1 MATAFRRSR
10 YVSVMFQSSHIIGVM
25 LALGAAAMWGTG
37 DFTGGVATRRASQ
50 YQVLVMSAMSGLVFL
65 LIVVLAS
72 GEPFPGRDSL
82 LWAIGAGALGGMGL
96 AALYKGLA
104 EGSVAAVAPTA
115 AVVGASLPVVFGS
128 LFEGLLEPQQIA
140 GVLVA
145 LGGIW
150 LVSREPDGG
159 NGMGRKSVLI
169 GALAGCGFAGF
180 LVMIS
185 LVDPESTMTSLSAA
199 RFSTLVVALLMCYR
213 AGQPIPKFG
222 MSKLAVFAGVA
233 DVTGNMLFVQAQQY
247 TRLDVAA
254 VLASLYPAATV
265 LLAWTLLRQLISG
278 RQWIGLVCCLGG
290 VMLIAG

>member
-1 MATAFRRSR
+1 MTTAFRRSR

-159 NGMGRKSVLI
+159 NGIGRKSVLI

-199 RFSTLVVALLMCYR
+199 RLSTLVVALLMCHR

-222 MSKLAVFAGVA
+222 MSKLALFAGVA
-233 DVTGNMLFVQAQQY
+233 DVTGNMLFVLAQQY

-265 LLAWTLLRQLISG
+265 LLAWTLLRQRISG